1 MKTIRLP
8 GPLRLQKRCF
18 TLLLPLAVTA
28 GLLGPT
34 PGKAEFHLWN
44 ITEVYSSADGS
55 VQFVK
60 LQTTAG
66 FQEFMQFGGSISS
79 SDGTQTKTVN
89 LTTQLPG
96 DSANR
101 SCLIGTANL
110 SSIPGGVTPDYIMP
124 PNFILPPVNG
134 QPALVKYNPSGDTIS
149 YTDLPT
155 DGEHSLQ
162 KPAGTTFVGTNMP
175 VNFNGDANTIVPVK
189 FSSSGTSGTNF
200 IATFRTATG
209 INGTAGPTYNVEYK
223 TDFAAPSWTPLTSVG
238 GDGTSKSVTNSLTS
252 PPQGFFHLRVQ

>member
-1 MKTIRLP
+1 MT
-8 GPLRLQKRCF
+8 
-18 TLLLPLAVTA
+18 

-34 PGKAEFHLWN
+34 PSQGAFHIWN

-60 LQTTAG
+60 LHTTASG
-66 FQEFMQFGGSISS
+66 QQLMQFGGSISS

-89 LTTQLPG
+89 FTTQLPG

-110 SSIPGGVTPDYIMP
+110 SSIPGGVTPDYMMP

-134 QPALVKYNPSGDTIS
+134 QPASVKYNPSGDTIS

-155 DGEHSLQ
+155 DGDQSLQ
-162 KPAGTTFVGTNMP
+162 KPAGTTFVGTNTP

-189 FSSSGTSGTNF
+189 FSSSSTSDTNF
-200 IATFRTATG
+200 VATFRTATG
-209 INGTAGPTYNVEYK
+209 INGTAGPTYNVEFK
-223 TDFAAPSWTPLTSVG
+223 DNFADPSWNPFTSVG
-238 GDGTSKSVTNSLTS
+238 GDGTTKSVTNSLTS
-252 PPQGFFHLRVQ
+252 PPQRFFHLRVQ